1 SQRPETGVA
10 DILHKIHSAEADLQ
24 SAVKID
30 QMTAQRFVEEVAA
43 IRKSPEAARKWVV
56 PVPHAHGFCS
66 KRGSDEFCMDATWLP
81 CRLVRPVKAR
91 GVRSPGRPGG
101 GAAVRGAL
109 GSAPAGGARNAFQ
122 PRGAGGKSADLL
134 RGVPQHTPLS
144 SVLHQYR
151 DAEVSWAHDKAV
163 RKVDVHAT
171 AKRRIRVVQ
180 LSPAQWTAAAQLRRD
195 SEDSKRR
202 ALKAEADLRKLS
214 RLAES
219 RSLDIKALRT
229 ALRNRDVQLEASAD
243 RIKEL
248 EGLLIRSQ
256 EDGAIRAATLSAER
270 DDCKALLLA
279 TLQRLEAVDEV
290 VHRAD
295 MSSAMMQDK
304 ASGSS
309 DAPALCAMP
318 ELPQMKSL
326 EDERLRALEAAARA
340 RAEVA
345 DLTESRRKLQWQS
358 KLLEKMSEVQLKHNQ
373 RKSEAIKKLL
383 AADPSGNVDALSML
397 SADSDYPP
405 AAVGQAHGSRSG
417 TAGFRELQQILSD
430 AAYLDRDLAGRRM
443 GSLIAGQEF
452 QHILR
457 LLNTNVDGRVK
468 IMYALTA
475 IKGIGRRFSN
485 IVCKKA
491 EVDMKKRAGECSAE
505 ELERLMTI
513 VANPANYKIPTWF
526 LNRQKDYK
534 TGRFTQAGQLVVSTV
549 YARLTSGAIDSVMR
563 DDLERLKKIRN
574 HRWDG
579 SCWMRCSH
587 SAHVGV
593 TCCAR
598 GLRTYWGLRVRGQHT
613 KTTGR
618 AGKTM
623 AAKKK

>member
-1 SQRPETGVA
+1 MAEMVDLEGLKQRLTRLGVQLGTSAHALEAPRPAASPRPDIDLGPRHATYPAQDNATNMGPRLRAQHKSQRPESGVA

-43 IRKSPEAARKWVV
+43 IRKSPEAARK
-56 PVPHAHGFCS
+56 
-66 KRGSDEFCMDATWLP
+66 
-81 CRLVRPVKAR
+81 LVRPVKAR

-109 GSAPAGGARNAFQ
+109 GSAPAGGVRNSFQ

-151 DAEVSWAHDKAV
+151 DAEVSWAHDK
-163 RKVDVHAT
+163 
-171 AKRRIRVVQ
+171 
-180 LSPAQWTAAAQLRRD
+180 AQLRRD

-304 ASGSS
+304 
-309 DAPALCAMP
+309 
-318 ELPQMKSL
+318 MKSL

-430 AAYLDRDLAGRRM
+430 AAYLDRDLAG
-443 GSLIAGQEF
+443 S
-452 QHILR
+452 
-457 LLNTNVDGRVK
+457 
-468 IMYALTA
+468 
-475 IKGIGRRFSN
+475 
-485 IVCKKA
+485 
-491 EVDMKKRAGECSAE
+491 
-505 ELERLMTI
+505 
-513 VANPANYKIPTWF
+513 
-526 LNRQKDYK
+526 
-534 TGRFTQAGQLVVSTV
+534 
-549 YARLTSGAIDSVMR
+549 
-563 DDLERLKKIRN
+563 
-574 HRWDG
+574 
-579 SCWMRCSH
+579 
-587 SAHVGV
+587 
-593 TCCAR
+593 
-598 GLRTYWGLRVRGQHT
+598 
-613 KTTGR
+613 
-618 AGKTM
+618 
-623 AAKKK
+623 

>member
-1 SQRPETGVA
+1 MAEMVDLEGLKQRLTRLGVQLGTSAHALEAPRPAASPRPDIDLGPRHATYPPQDNATNMVSQRPESGVA

-24 SAVKID
+24 SASKID

-66 KRGSDEFCMDATWLP
+66 KRGSDEFYMDATWLP

-151 DAEVSWAHDKAV
+151 DAEVSWAHDK
-163 RKVDVHAT
+163 
-171 AKRRIRVVQ
+171 
-180 LSPAQWTAAAQLRRD
+180 AQLRRD

-304 ASGSS
+304 
-309 DAPALCAMP
+309 
-318 ELPQMKSL
+318 MKSL

-358 KLLEKMSEVQLKHNQ
+358 KLLEKMSEGTPSVLCSSVSSQLRSH
-373 RKSEAIKKLL
+373 EL
-383 AADPSGNVDALSML
+383 M
-397 SADSDYPP
+397 SASKGGV
-405 AAVGQAHGSRSG
+405 ACVGHSR
-417 TAGFRELQQILSD
+417 
-430 AAYLDRDLAGRRM
+430 
-443 GSLIAGQEF
+443 
-452 QHILR
+452 
-457 LLNTNVDGRVK
+457 
-468 IMYALTA
+468 
-475 IKGIGRRFSN
+475 
-485 IVCKKA
+485 
-491 EVDMKKRAGECSAE
+491 
-505 ELERLMTI
+505 
-513 VANPANYKIPTWF
+513 
-526 LNRQKDYK
+526 
-534 TGRFTQAGQLVVSTV
+534 
-549 YARLTSGAIDSVMR
+549 
-563 DDLERLKKIRN
+563 
-574 HRWDG
+574 
-579 SCWMRCSH
+579 
-587 SAHVGV
+587 
-593 TCCAR
+593 
-598 GLRTYWGLRVRGQHT
+598 
-613 KTTGR
+613 
-618 AGKTM
+618 
-623 AAKKK
+623 